1 MPFSDG
7 STVVPSCNQ
16 TSGLQDK
23 DEVQNQTRS
32 GTFNRPWNLCWKY
45 RRVGLGCGLMTKN
58 ALGQGLGALISGA
71 SRRGAAAPVLA
82 PGAVPAPPPAAPAG
96 ERVVRVPLSAITASP
111 MQPRKH
117 FREEQLTELMES
129 IREHGII
136 QPLTVRRVNGTL
148 ELIAGERRFRASE
161 KLGLKEVP
169 VIEREATDREVLE
182 MALIENLQR
191 EDLNPIEEAEAYS
204 RLAKEFNLRQE
215 DIAQRV
221 GKNRA
226 TIANAM
232 RLLDLAPEVKSL
244 LSQGRIT
251 AGHAKAILGLRDAA
265 LQALIADKVV
275 RQGLTV
281 RATEK
286 LIHAEQQA
294 ALPGK
299 SGKTA
304 ADGTKIPGS
313 TPRDSAAAIQR
324 IQANLRHRLATSVTV
339 HHTEK
344 KGKIEIEY
352 YGNDDLGRL
361 LELLGVSAE

>member
-1 MPFSDG
+1 MS
-7 STVVPSCNQ
+7 
-16 TSGLQDK
+16 
-23 DEVQNQTRS
+23 
-32 GTFNRPWNLCWKY
+32 
-45 RRVGLGCGLMTKN
+45 KN

-82 PGAVPAPPPAAPAG
+82 PGAVAPAAAVAAPPAAEIPATD
-96 ERVVRVPLSAITASP
+96 RVVKVPLSAITASP

-117 FREEQLTELMES
+117 FREEQLTELMDS

-136 QPLTVRRVNGTL
+136 QPLTVRRVNGNL

-161 KLGLKEVP
+161 MLGLKEVP
-169 VIEREATDREVLE
+169 VIEREASDRDVLE
-182 MALIENLQR
+182 MALIENIQR

-204 RLAKEFNLRQE
+204 RLAKEFNMRQE

-226 TIANAM
+226 TVANAM

-244 LSQGRIT
+244 LSQGRLT
-251 AGHAKAILGLRDAA
+251 TGHAKAILGVRDPE

-286 LIHAEQQA
+286 LIQAEQQSA
-294 ALPGK
+294 TASK

-304 ADGTKIPGS
+304 ADGTKSGGS

-324 IQANLRHRLATSVTV
+324 IQANLRHKLATSVNV
-339 HHTEK
+339 HHGEK

-361 LELLGVSAE
+361 LDLLGVSAE